1 MIHPATDVNVSP
13 AVLQLDAISLRK
25 ETYMITY
32 FTSESVAAGHPDKI
46 CDQVS
51 DAIVDAA
58 LSVYPKS
65 RVAIETLVTKNRIVL
80 AGEVTCPKKLP
91 YEQITRTT
99 IKRLGYTKKAYGFTY
114 QSPISLYVHEQ
125 SPDISKGVD
134 DGGAGDQG
142 MMFGYAT
149 NETKEYMP
157 LPIMIAH
164 KLVEYLDI
172 ARTSKTIPYLRPD
185 GKAEVKCAY
194 EHGIPK
200 NIEAIVIAVPHD
212 PTIASEDVF
221 QAIVAYVVKP
231 ICEQYHMAIP
241 HTIILNGTGR
251 WDIGGPASD
260 TGVTGRKIIV
270 DTYGSFARHGGG
282 CFSGKDPTKVDRS
295 AAYACR
301 YIAKHIVEANLA
313 NRVEVRVAYVI
324 GKCEPIDREIE
335 CFGTE
340 KKSLATIA
348 DFAWKQLDL
357 SVSGIL
363 EGLQLRQPIYEKTA
377 RYGHFGRNG
386 FPWEKGIK

>member
-1 MIHPATDVNVSP
+1 
-13 AVLQLDAISLRK
+13 
-25 ETYMITY
+25 MITY

-58 LSVYPKS
+58 ITAYPKS

-91 YEQITRTT
+91 YEQIVRKT
-99 IKRLGYTKKAYGFTY
+99 IKRLGYTNKLYGFTY
-114 QSPISLYVHEQ
+114 QSPISLYIHEQ
-125 SPDISKGVD
+125 SPDISVGVD

-149 NETKEYMP
+149 DETKEYMP

-164 KLVEYLDI
+164 KLVEGLDM
-172 ARTSKTIPYLRPD
+172 ARESKTIPYLRPD

-194 EHGIPK
+194 ENGVPK
-200 NIEAIVIAVPHD
+200 SVEAIIIAVPHD
-212 PTIASEDVF
+212 PTIPACNV
-221 QAIVAYVVKP
+221 QKAIITHVIEP
-231 ICEQYHMAIP
+231 ICELYHQKIP
-241 HTIILNGTGR
+241 KIIILNGTGK

-301 YIAKHIVEANLA
+301 YIAKHIVEAKLA
-313 NRVEVRVAYVI
+313 KRAEVRVAYVI
-324 GKCEPIDREIE
+324 GKQQPLDREIE

-340 KKSLATIA
+340 KKSLSTVAN
-348 DFAWKQLDL
+348 FAWRQLDL
-357 SVSGIL
+357 SMTGIL
-363 EGLQLRQPIYEKTA
+363 EGLRLRRPIYEQTA
-377 RYGHFGRNG
+377 AYGHFGRNG
-386 FPWEKGIK
+386 FPWEKSIK